1 MSPSLIDLGLVL
13 ANTRPKSIND
23 GLNQQFRKSI
33 DSLQFSK
40 SFHKLFSKQ
49 LEKII
54 ETEMSGSSEKK
65 RILKSEVNDLQQSY
79 DDMEYRF
86 AIGKISQKIFDKHGP
101 KLKTQI
107 DEKSK
112 QLLNLPS
119 KKSNHQKLLKRF
131 LKIAKNPGE
140 FYESLNYND
149 KRVFQNI
156 VFPKGFMFSLK
167 NKECR
172 TSKMNMIFDLTNSF
186 KDAYNVEVK
195 KTQIQKVLESRL
207 VAGTGLEPVTFGL

>member
-1 MSPSLIDLGLVL
+1 
-13 ANTRPKSIND
+13 
-23 GLNQQFRKSI
+23 
-33 DSLQFSK
+33 
-40 SFHKLFSKQ
+40 
-49 LEKII
+49 
-54 ETEMSGSSEKK
+54 MSGSSEKK

-112 QLLNLPS
+112 QLLYLPS

-131 LKIAKNPGE
+131 LKIAKNPDE
-140 FYESLNYND
+140 FIESLNYND

-156 VFPKGFMFSLK
+156 LFPKGFMFSLK
-167 NKECR
+167 TK
-172 TSKMNMIFDLTNSF
+172 
-186 KDAYNVEVK
+186 NVGP
-195 KTQIQKVLESRL
+195 TC
-207 VAGTGLEPVTFGL
+207 

>member
-1 MSPSLIDLGLVL
+1 MDRFKNYFI
-13 ANTRPKSIND
+13 
-23 GLNQQFRKSI
+23 
-33 DSLQFSK
+33 
-40 SFHKLFSKQ
+40 
-49 LEKII
+49 
-54 ETEMSGSSEKK
+54 EMSGTSEKK
-65 RILKSEVNDLQQSY
+65 RILKTEVNDLQQTY

-86 AIGKISQKIFDKHGP
+86 AIGKISQEIFDKHGP

-119 KKSNHQKLLKRF
+119 KKSNHQKFLKKF
-131 LKIAKNPGE
+131 LKIAENPGE

-167 NKECR
+167 SKECR

-186 KDAYNVEVK
+186 KDAYNVEIK

-207 VAGTGLEPVTFGL
+207 VDNCIEISNISFNQRDFELTNYLIKKLVSKDYL